1 MSKVAVA
8 VSLLAV
14 AFLGLVVW
22 MVYQDVRE
30 MPPMELAA
38 RSPIIVY
45 ASVDTNA
52 PTNSLVIA
60 EVWKDSRNSSTPRA
74 VIGMRIPLQWPADGG
89 PLPEGAVVF
98 FQRRFRSLKESQLEP
113 AAFYYVRAGRVHD
126 MTIQEYKTACGL

>member
-1 MSKVAVA
+1 MIVGLLVA
-8 VSLLAV
+8 
-14 AFLGLVVW
+14 AFIGLVAW

-52 PTNSLVIA
+52 TPSRWLIM
-60 EVWKDSRNSSTPRA
+60 EVWKDSRKISTPGTI
-74 VIGMRIPLQWPADGG
+74 VGMHLPLRWPADGG
-89 PLPEGAVVF
+89 PLPDGAVVF
-98 FQRRFRSLKESQLEP
+98 FQRSFRFLRASQLEP
-113 AAFYYVRAGRVHD
+113 AAFYFVRAGRVED